1 MKQQSERAMAGAS
14 ATVIRHRI
22 AALLVVDETKALVN
36 ISAPTLVL
44 CAARDRVISTAATS
58 AIMRGIAHAQRV
70 DIDGPH
76 LLLQTCAQECAA
88 AVLSFMRQ
96 GLDQP
101 GRPTPARRSN

>member
-1 MKQQSERAMAGAS
+1 MAGVS
-14 ATVIRHRI
+14 AAVVRHRI
-22 AALLVVDETKALVN
+22 AVLLAVDETKALVN

-44 CAARDRVISTAATS
+44 CAARDRVVSTAATS